1 MEINQPKGEI
11 MADHYQMK
19 APLKSES
26 EIDEWGKT
34 LFERSKK
41 AYKMV
46 PNLYQAM
53 ANAPEILQSYTDCYQ
68 NFREHSGFT
77 SAEQE
82 VILLVISYENGC
94 EYCMAAHSTMADFI
108 SKVPVE
114 VTEAIRTDSTIPD
127 TKLRALTEM
136 TKEMLLSR
144 GRPNPSCVE
153 RFLQAGYQEKQLL
166 DIILAIATKTLSNY
180 TNHLFSTPV
189 DAAFKA
195 REFKAVQF
203 AARVWNYFKK

>member
-1 MEINQPKGEI
+1 MT
-11 MADHYQMK
+11 DHYQMK
-19 APLKSES
+19 APLKTES
-26 EIDEWGKT
+26 EVDEWGKT

-53 ANAPEILQSYTDCYQ
+53 ANAPEILQSYMDCYQ

-94 EYCMAAHSTMADFI
+94 EYCMAAHSTMADFY
-108 SKVPVE
+108 SKVPTE
-114 VTEAIRTDSTIPD
+114 VTEAIRTDNIIPD
-127 TKLRALTEM
+127 GKLRALAEM

-144 GRPNPSCVE
+144 GRPSPSCVE
-153 RFLQAGYQEKQLL
+153 QFLRAGYQEKQLL
-166 DIILAIATKTLSNY
+166 DIVLAIATKTMSNY

-203 AARVWNYFKK
+203 AARVVNYFRK

>member
-1 MEINQPKGEI
+1 MT
-11 MADHYQMK
+11 DHYQMK
-19 APLKSES
+19 APLKTET
-26 EIDEWGKT
+26 EVDEWGKT

-46 PNLYQAM
+46 PNMYQAM
-53 ANAPEILQSYTDCYQ
+53 ANAPEILQSYMDCYQ

-82 VILLVISYENGC
+82 VIMLVISYENGC
-94 EYCMAAHSTMADFI
+94 EYCMAAHSTMADFY
-108 SKVPVE
+108 SKVPTE
-114 VTEAIRTDSTIPD
+114 VTEAIRTDSMIPD
-127 TKLRALTEM
+127 GTLRALAEM

-144 GRPNPSCVE
+144 GRPSPSCVE
-153 RFLQAGYQEKQLL
+153 QFLDAGFQEKQLM
-166 DIILAIATKTLSNY
+166 DIVLAIATKTMSNY

-203 AARVWNYFKK
+203 AARVVNYFRK